1 MVTCKEP
8 LRMSFINHFKE
19 LLSKKLFED
28 FSIEYINNI
37 NNSEI
42 LDIGCNFIQNN
53 VIKRAIDKIEK
64 DKIII
69 DEIEKR
75 KKKNQPLE
83 PKSDL
88 LAKINSLP
96 DVLKPNPLGLT
107 LDQYKIYED
116 FEKVYDSNRKEV
128 LKKNNLIKMIIPLLK
143 EFMVFTM
150 QNVSKANDRYEI
162 CNIIK

>member
-19 LLSKKLFED
+19 LLSKKLHEE

-64 DKIII
+64 DKTVL
-69 DEIEKR
+69 DEIDKR
-75 KKKNQPLE
+75 KKKISIE
-83 PKSDL
+83 PKSEL
-88 LAKINSLP
+88 LNKISSLP
-96 DVLKPNPLGLT
+96 DVLKPNPNGLT
-107 LDQYKIYED
+107 PDQYKIYED

-128 LKKNNLIKMIIPLLK
+128 LKKNNLIKMILPLLK
-143 EFMVFTM
+143 EFILFSM
-150 QNVSKANDRYEI
+150 QNVSKADDRYEI
-162 CNIIK
+162 CILI